1 MKPRFSIII
10 PIYKVEDFL
19 HKCVD
24 SLLCQD
30 YSNVEIILVDDG
42 SPDGCPQI
50 CDDYAKQDNRIKVIH
65 KVNGGLVSARQAGC
79 KVAEGDYIIAV
90 DGDDWVADNYF
101 ETLDKI
107 VDVYC
112 PDIICFGAFYA
123 CDDKYEEHRNSLK
136 AGKYDR
142 EDIEKMVF
150 PYLIED
156 SRCKYFTPSI
166 WSKAIRREI
175 YIRSQMSVNTK
186 IKIGEDHAVSK
197 LAIYEANSMYISD
210 ECLYYYRINPLS
222 MTKNKHSFDWD
233 GPELIGRHFEKNIPL
248 AQMDFKQ
255 QIARNVTH
263 NLFNVAVS
271 QFYSSRKY
279 GEIKKDIKDNLS
291 RVYYIEAINNCQYD
305 KFIGRLSKYLL
316 KHRCVLIMYIISK
329 IR

>member
-1 MKPRFSIII
+1 MKPRFSIVI

-24 SLLCQD
+24 SLLSQD
-30 YSNVEIILVDDG
+30 YSNMEIILVDDG
-42 SPDGCPQI
+42 SPDRCPQI
-50 CDDYAKQDNRIKVIH
+50 CDDYAKQDNRIKVVH

-79 KVAEGDYIIAV
+79 EVADGDYIIAV

-107 VDVYC
+107 VDNYY

-123 CDDKYEEHRNSLK
+123 YDGKYEEHKYSLK
-136 AGKYDR
+136 SGIYSK
-142 EDIEKMVF
+142 EEIETVVF
-150 PYLIED
+150 PFLIED
-156 SRCKYFTPSI
+156 SNCRYFTPSI
-166 WSKAIRREI
+166 WSKAIRKEI
-175 YIRSQMSVNTK
+175 YINSQMSVNPR

-197 LAIYEANSMYISD
+197 PAIYEANSMYISE

-233 GPELIGRHFEKNIPL
+233 GPELIGKHFEKSLPL
-248 AQMDFKQ
+248 SQMDFKQ
-255 QIARNVTH
+255 QISRNVTH

-271 QFYSSRKY
+271 QFYGSKKY
-279 GEIKKDIKDNLS
+279 VEIKKDIKINLS
-291 RVYYIEAINNCQYD
+291 RAYYIEAISNCRYD

-316 KHRCVLIMYIISK
+316 KHRCVLIMFIISK